1 MALTVRSS
9 TAHEPL
15 NPPANP
21 PPEFRR
27 AAAHRRIDEADAQEF
42 KLKRKLAEIFDLWC
56 ATRFLTDVH
65 PQARKV
71 AQ

>member
-1 MALTVRSS
+1 MKLGQTADPAL
-9 TAHEPL
+9 
-15 NPPANP
+15 
-21 PPEFRR
+21 
-27 AAAHRRIDEADAQEF
+27 AAAVLKRIDEADAQEF